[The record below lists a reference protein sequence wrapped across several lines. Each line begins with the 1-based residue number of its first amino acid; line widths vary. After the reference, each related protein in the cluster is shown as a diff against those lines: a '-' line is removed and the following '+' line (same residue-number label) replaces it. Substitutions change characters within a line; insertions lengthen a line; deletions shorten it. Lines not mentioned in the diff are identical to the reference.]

1 MARSDGD
8 RMDRAMDL
16 MLEWFDRAASREL
29 APSAIETARAI
40 IRSAHQFGVNP
51 HELNQVSKNFL
62 TEVLSPS
69 EDRIL
74 HALQFL
80 DS

>member
-1 MARSDGD
+1 MTRSDGD

-16 MLEWFDRAASREL
+16 MLDWFDKAANREFS
-29 APSAIETARAI
+29 PSTIETARAI
-40 IRSAHQFGVNP
+40 IHAARKVGVNP
-51 HELNQVSKNFL
+51 HELNRVSKNFL

-69 EDRIL
+69 EDRIS